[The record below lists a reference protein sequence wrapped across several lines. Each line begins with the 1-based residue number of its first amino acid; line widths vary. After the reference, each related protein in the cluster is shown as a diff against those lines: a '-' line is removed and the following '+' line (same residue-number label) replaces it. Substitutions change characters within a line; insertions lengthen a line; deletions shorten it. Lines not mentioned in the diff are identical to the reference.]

1 MPVASSP
8 ERARPRVVGAPRDT
22 ATLDVQVRRLRAR
35 LLAEEGQS
43 RIVTVRGVGYRFATE
58 TEPARD
64 AHRELPSIADGFE
77 IDLRVRRSAAPT
89 AGAVRP
95 AGRAPTMDGGE
106 LPEIDL
112 RTSAGDAKMARPAA
126 GAPS

>member
-8 ERARPRVVGAPRDT
+8 ATRLVRELWGAPRDT

-64 AHRELPSIADGFE
+64 THRELPSIADGFE
-77 IDLRVRRSAAPT
+77 IDLRN
-89 AGAVRP
+89 
-95 AGRAPTMDGGE
+95 E

-112 RTSAGDAKMARPAA
+112 RTTSGDAKMASPAA